1 MTRIFLVSRFKEF
14 VPFLAAETHK
24 QKGKDPWP
32 VQAMCYPHLVGE
44 LFSEQTLIMFKEKVL
59 YFRICSSFW
68 HWVLSFVFALGL
80 ETLVRLSIFDS
91 TAFNKWLV
99 LHLLSFFFVLKYFC
113 LRVGNSVFEKSWNF
127 KHSLIPNN
135 EMVNLV
141 LLVKG

>member
-1 MTRIFLVSRFKEF
+1 
-14 VPFLAAETHK
+14 
-24 QKGKDPWP
+24 
-32 VQAMCYPHLVGE
+32 
-44 LFSEQTLIMFKEKVL
+44 MFKEKVL

-99 LHLLSFFFVLKYFC
+99 LHLLSFFFVLQYFC

-135 EMVNLV
+135 KIVNLV
-141 LLVKG
+141 IVVKG